1 MTHLASQVVKLVWKT
16 LPVQLRVPTRA
27 LVDWL
32 LDIGRGDWYSQFGE
46 DAVLQAYFETKA
58 WKATRRTP
66 FFRRTSFPKGLYV
79 DIGAYSPKRHSNT
92 YAFYRRGWRGINV
105 DPTPGTMHG
114 FRLVRPGDVN
124 VELGVSGRTGRMTFF
139 CWDYPC
145 VVNTLSEA
153 NASRLAKETGV
164 EPRRITVATVTMEEL
179 LDSYLSPGA
188 SIDLM
193 SVDVEGYELEVL
205 ASNNWSKYRPEVLVV
220 EQHGELFQQVL
231 ASPVV
236 RFVSGLGYRIHAWV
250 PPSVILVRDASPSD
264 DRSTNAQ
271 V

>member
-1 MTHLASQVVKLVWKT
+1 MTHLASQVVKSVWKT

-27 LVDWL
+27 LLDWL

-66 FFRRTSFPKGLYV
+66 FFRRTSFPQGLYV

-105 DPTPGTMHG
+105 DPTPGTMRG

-124 VELGVSGRTGRMTFF
+124 VELGVSSRTGRMTFF
-139 CWDYPC
+139 CWDHPC
-145 VVNTLSEA
+145 VVNTLSKA

-164 EPRRITVATVTMEEL
+164 EPRQITVATVTKM
-179 LDSYLSPGA
+179 
-188 SIDLM
+188 
-193 SVDVEGYELEVL
+193 LEWRL
-205 ASNNWSKYRPEVLVV
+205 
-220 EQHGELFQQVL
+220 
-231 ASPVV
+231 
-236 RFVSGLGYRIHAWV
+236 
-250 PPSVILVRDASPSD
+250 PSVWRASWVIARDRNPW
-264 DRSTNAQ
+264 
-271 V
+271 